1 MRIEIEPGVK
11 LFVDVEGLG
20 WVPEAGQ
27 LRQRPTLLLLH
38 GGPGFDHGGFRPFF
52 SRFTDIAQVVYYDHR
67 SQGRSD
73 DRPRSEW
80 TLDTWADDVVRLCE
94 RLGIE
99 RPIVVGQSFG
109 GFVAQRYLARHPG
122 HPAKVV
128 LSSTSHHT
136 GLPRKL
142 AAFARLGG
150 ARAEAAARAFWL
162 QPGSDTWA
170 DYEVHCRHLYNTTP
184 QRKLFETQFRPD
196 VLFHFVAGE
205 KQAMDLRAGLAGV
218 RCPVLVLVGEEDPV
232 TPPLDAEEI
241 AAALPPDC
249 VQFVRLPKVGHGA
262 WRDDPAAAE
271 ALLRGFFAA

>member
-1 MRIEIEPGVK
+1 M
-11 LFVDVEGLG
+11 
-20 WVPEAGQ
+20 
-27 LRQRPTLLLLH
+27 
-38 GGPGFDHGGFRPFF
+38 
-52 SRFTDIAQVVYYDHR
+52 
-67 SQGRSD
+67 
-73 DRPRSEW
+73 
-80 TLDTWADDVVRLCE
+80 
-94 RLGIE
+94 
-99 RPIVVGQSFG
+99 
-109 GFVAQRYLARHPG
+109 
-122 HPAKVV
+122 V

-150 ARAEAAARAFWL
+150 AQAEAAARAFWL

-232 TPPLDAEEI
+232 TPPQDAEEI
-241 AAALPPDC
+241 AAALAPDC
-249 VQFVRLPKVGHGA
+249 VQFVRLVGHGA